1 MSDFNLDTIDIHTP
15 ELYLERGYPFAEWDF
30 MRKEAPIF
38 WYERDEIAPF
48 WSLCAVRLNSIREKL
63 TLGFMCLAT
72 KVAVAVLHPTSAAR
86 NNSTGCGAVLWPPVE
101 MGRSVASWWPVSVN
115 DLQPAPDPTA
125 DSWYAFTLRLRLGTR
140 KQCTP
145 QRLNASIV

>member
-48 WSLCAVRLNSIREKL
+48 WSITRHADILTISKNADIFVNSK
-63 TLGFMCLAT
+63 
-72 KVAVAVLHPTSAAR
+72 
-86 NNSTGCGAVLWPPVE
+86 
-101 MGRSVASWWPVSVN
+101 
-115 DLQPAPDPTA
+115 
-125 DSWYAFTLRLRLGTR
+125 RLRLQSKEDDARQVFSTNR
-140 KQCTP
+140 
-145 QRLNASIV
+145 